1 MYDVVI
7 SGAGPSGSH
16 CAKILAEAG
25 YRVALIE
32 KNTNWRKP
40 CGGSVSSK
48 VIKLYPEMKKLNTPK
63 IVGAKLYSADYH
75 LLEHNRAD
83 NLYSTVVDRLEFDN
97 LIRNVAIDA
106 GAELF
111 DRNISF
117 DFITKEGN
125 LIGIKTKSKEGV
137 KEFFGKI
144 FILADGMGSRL
155 AVKSGLKSK
164 WKVEDISISKTAIL
178 EGENKLDEK
187 YIYIYFRYY
196 EGYAWIFPMGE
207 RQFNVGCGTSAIGN
221 LKHNVKELFNEFL
234 KEPKIKELIPDL
246 NRKVIWSSTYI
257 LPINGVLI
265 NSLFANN
272 LMLIGDIAGF
282 VSPINGEGIYQSI
295 ISAGAAAEVA
305 IEALERQDYSIN
317 ILRKYKKHPNV
328 KQIVSN
334 FKAKLAIRNF
344 FVEDQGKYLDEMFE
358 RTEKDQVYKDKV
370 LGMFFSKD

>member
-40 CGGSVSSK
+40 CGGSVSSR

-63 IVGAKLYSADYH
+63 IVGAKLYSAEYH
-75 LLEHNRAD
+75 LLEYNRAD

-111 DRNISF
+111 DRNFSF
-117 DFITKEGN
+117 DFISKEGN
-125 LIGIKTKSKEGV
+125 FIGIKTKSNEGV

-144 FILADGMGSRL
+144 LILADGMGSRL
-155 AVKSGLKSK
+155 AIKSGLRSK
-164 WKVEDISISKTAIL
+164 WKVEDITIAKAAIF

-187 YIYIYFRYY
+187 YIRVYFQHYK
-196 EGYAWIFPMGE
+196 GYAWIFPMGE
-207 RQFNVGCGTSAIGN
+207 QQFNIGCGTSASGN
-221 LKHNVKELFNEFL
+221 LKHNVNELFNEFL

-246 NRKVIWSSTYI
+246 NCKVIWSGAYP
-257 LPINGVLI
+257 LPANGVLV

-272 LMLIGDIAGF
+272 LMLIGDTAGF

-295 ISAGAAAEVA
+295 FSAGAAAEVA
-305 IEALERQDYSIN
+305 IEALELQDYSIT

-328 KQIVSN
+328 KQIIRN
-334 FKAKLAIRNF
+334 FKAKLAARDF
-344 FVEDQGKYLDEMFE
+344 FSEDQGKNLNEMFE
-358 RTEKDQVYKDKV
+358 RAEKDKVYRDKV